1 MLTHLPVLPIIVP
14 LMAAPLCV
22 LVRQRKLSLGI
33 CLAVGWATF
42 ALTVMLLME
51 VLEHG
56 VQSYAMGGWAAP
68 WGIAYQVDTLSAFV
82 LVFVSGIGALVL
94 GFAPLSI
101 EKEIPT
107 SLQYLFYTEYL
118 LCLTGLLGIVITGDV
133 FNLFVFLEI
142 SSLSAYAL
150 ISLGRSRQALTA
162 SFQYLVM
169 GTIGATFI
177 LIGIGLLYMM
187 TGTLNMADMASRL
200 QGSVSVTAYSS
211 SVGASIGEETKLVM
225 ETRTILVAFAFL
237 SVGISLKMALFPLHM
252 WLPNAYTFAPSVVTA
267 FIAATATKVSVY
279 VLLRFVFTIFGA
291 DFAFARMPLDTGLM
305 VLSLFGIVAA
315 STAAIFQT
323 NVKRLLAYSSIA
335 QVGYMVLGISFASVS
350 GLTGGIVHMFNHALI
365 KGGLFL
371 AMACLVYRL
380 GSTQLTDLR
389 GAGRRMPITM
399 FAWVVGGLGLIGV
412 PLTAGFVSKWYLISA
427 ALERGWW
434 PVALLVLLSSL
445 LALIYVW
452 RVVEIAYFEE
462 PPEGA
467 EPVKEAP
474 LLMLIPTCCLIGATI
489 VFGVWTEWSVDIA
502 RQAAQLLLGG
512 AA

>member
-22 LVRQRKLSLGI
+22 LVRQRKLALGI
-33 CLAVGWATF
+33 ALTVCWGTF
-42 ALTVMLLME
+42 AMTVMLLME
-51 VLEHG
+51 VLHHG
-56 VQSYAMGGWAAP
+56 VQSYALGGWVAP
-68 WGIAYQVDTLSAFV
+68 WGIAYQVDMLSAFV
-82 LVFVSGIGALVL
+82 MVFVAGIGATVL
-94 GFAPLSI
+94 TFAPLSI
-101 EKEIPT
+101 QKEIPT

-150 ISLGRSRQALTA
+150 ISLGQSRQALTA

-187 TGTLNMADMASRL
+187 TGTLNMADMAVQL
-200 QGSVSVTAYSS
+200 QGSIK
-211 SVGASIGEETKLVM
+211 IGEETKVVM
-225 ETRTILVAFAFL
+225 ETRTVLVAFAFL

-291 DFAFARMPLDTGLM
+291 KFAFTKMPLDTGLM
-305 VLSLFGIVAA
+305 ILSLIGIVAA

-371 AMACLVYRL
+371 AMGCLVFRL

-389 GAGRRMPITM
+389 GVGRRMPVTM

-434 PVALLVLLSSL
+434 PVALLVLSSSL
-445 LALIYVW
+445 LSLIYVW
-452 RVVEIAYFEE
+452 RVVEVAYFEE

-467 EPVKEAP
+467 ETVKEAP
-474 LLMLIPTCCLIGATI
+474 LVMLVPTCCLIGATI
-489 VFGVWTEWSVDIA
+489 VFGVWTEWSVDFA
-502 RQAAQLLLGG
+502 RQAANLLLGG
-512 AA
+512 GA

>member
-1 MLTHLPVLPIIVP
+1 MLEHLPVLPIIVP

-22 LVRQRKLSLGI
+22 LVRQRKLALGI
-33 CLAVGWATF
+33 ALAVCWGTF
-42 ALTVMLLME
+42 VMTVMLLME
-51 VLEHG
+51 VLRNG
-56 VQSYAMGGWAAP
+56 MQTYALGGWVPP
-68 WGIAYQVDTLSAFV
+68 WGIAYQVDMLSAFV
-82 LVFVSGIGALVL
+82 LVFVSGIGATVL
-94 GFAPLSI
+94 SFAPLSI
-101 EKEIPT
+101 QKEIPKG
-107 SLQYLFYTEYL
+107 LQYLFYTEYL

-150 ISLGRSRQALTA
+150 ISLGRSRQALIA

-187 TGTLNMADMASRL
+187 TGTLNMADMAVQLR
-200 QGSVSVTAYSS
+200 GTIT
-211 SVGASIGEETKLVM
+211 IGEDTKVVM
-225 ETRTILVAFAFL
+225 DTRTILVAFAFL

-267 FIAATATKVSVY
+267 FLAATATKVSVY

-291 DFAFARMPLDTGLM
+291 DFAFTKMPLDTGLM
-305 VLSLFGIVAA
+305 VLSLVGIVAA

-335 QVGYMVLGISFASVS
+335 QVGYMVLGISFASVT

-371 AMACLVYRL
+371 AMGCLVFRL
-380 GSTQLTDLR
+380 GSTQLADLR
-389 GAGRRMPITM
+389 GIGRRMPVTM

-452 RVVEIAYFEE
+452 RVVEVAYFEE
-462 PPEGA
+462 PPEDA
-467 EPVKEAP
+467 AAVKEAP
-474 LLMLIPTCCLIGATI
+474 LAMLVPTYLLIGATI
-489 VFGVWTEWSVDIA
+489 VFGVWTEWSVDFA
-502 RQAAQLLLGG
+502 RQAAVLLLGG
-512 AA
+512 GP